1 MTRPMP
7 ISFDARM
14 ALVLLRKVLFRAQGG
29 RCGICGWPVRNFKA
43 ASIEHVVPRSLGGFW
58 GLGNMVAAHRDCNQ
72 AKGDRLPTGCEL
84 IWLLAV
90 NARLDVQPQRWA
102 A

>member
-1 MTRPMP
+1 MKPSLETLLAIKLMR
-7 ISFDARM
+7 R
-14 ALVLLRKVLFRAQGG
+14 VLLRHQGG
-29 RCGICGWPVRNFKA
+29 FCALCGQQIRRVWQV
-43 ASIEHVVPRSLGGFW
+43 SIEHVVPRSLGGFW
-58 GLGNMVAAHRDCNQ
+58 GLGNIVGAHGDCN
-72 AKGDRLPTGCEL
+72 ARKADRMPTGCEL